1 MSTSRKNELHTDEW
15 QLQEAKNRLSR
26 VVEEA
31 RRGKPQTITLRGTP
45 AAVVLSFE
53 QYQELTRPRLPLS
66 EFFKNSPLRG
76 VELELERSRDTGREV
91 EL

>member
-1 MSTSRKNELHTDEW
+1 MPTRKKDVVHSDEW

-53 QYQELTRPRLPLS
+53 LYQKLTRPASPLS
-66 EFFKNSPLRG
+66 EFFKASPLRA
-76 VELELERSRDTGREV
+76 VELDLERSRDTGREV

>member
-1 MSTSRKNELHTDEW
+1 MATRKKTVNHPDEW
-15 QLQEAKNRLSR
+15 QLQDAKNRLSR

-45 AAVVLSFE
+45 AAVLVSFE
-53 QYQELTRPRLPLS
+53 QYQELTRSQTPLS
-66 EFFKNSPLRG
+66 EFFQSSPLHD
-76 VELELERSRDTGREV
+76 LKLDLERSRDVGREV